1 MSYLLDYKTHP
12 KNFWER
18 VQQIVRRNC
27 TEIITYS
34 ITSENMEQIG
44 NTELKSN
51 PSATTISDI
60 PAEMV
65 NIRQAKKKRRSI
77 LKVSIDPS
85 SEREALKVSRQ
96 RHITFMDQNLFNPPS
111 CSLQSQKYKNLCI
124 LTIGN
129 WQQCSRLR
137 NYFSRWK

>member
-1 MSYLLDYKTHP
+1 
-12 KNFWER
+12 
-18 VQQIVRRNC
+18 
-27 TEIITYS
+27 
-34 ITSENMEQIG
+34 MEQIG

-96 RHITFMDQNLFNPPS
+96 RHIPFMDLNLA
-111 CSLQSQKYKNLCI
+111 L
-124 LTIGN
+124 GN
-129 WQQCSRLR
+129 I
-137 NYFSRWK
+137 